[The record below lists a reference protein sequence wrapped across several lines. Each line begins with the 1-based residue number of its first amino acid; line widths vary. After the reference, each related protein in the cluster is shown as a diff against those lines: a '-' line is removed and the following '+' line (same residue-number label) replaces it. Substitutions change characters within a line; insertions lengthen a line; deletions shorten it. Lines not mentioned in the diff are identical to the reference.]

1 MVTDPL
7 NSSYAASHWTSAT
20 SSVKGVPRPEPAATQ
35 LRAFGA
41 TLRLIRTDAQMTQEQ
56 LAHAAGVGRSYVG
69 EDENGVRNPTLT
81 TVWQLAAALQVSPR
95 SFFPHVSRD
104 GPLSSR

>member
-1 MVTDPL
+1 MSRATD
-7 NSSYAASHWTSAT
+7 STYE
-20 SSVKGVPRPEPAATQ
+20 SVERVPRREPAATQ

-69 EDENGVRNPTLT
+69 EVENGVRNPTLT
-81 TVWQLAAALQVSPR
+81 TIWQLAAALKVSPR
-95 SFFPHVSRD
+95 SFFPQVEREESR
-104 GPLSSR
+104 P